1 MPDDPSLDPQ
11 SGATPTPAE
20 EAPRSFRE
28 IAEAAYDAAEAA
40 PEPAAQPE
48 QETRVDEQGRTRDAS
63 GRFVLHAPYNL
74 IGHGTY
80 SISGSRIMLH
90 GPGSA
95 CTTPGV
101 YQFSLSGSYLTF
113 HKISDHC
120 PRAAVLTAHA
130 MKRR

>member
-1 MPDDPSLDPQ
+1 MRRALRPL
-11 SGATPTPAE
+11 A
-20 EAPRSFRE
+20 
-28 IAEAAYDAAEAA
+28 IVAAVAAVQAADAAAA
-40 PEPAAQPE
+40 TKSLSGTYVTTVKTAGTLNGTYSITFSP
-48 QETRVDEQGRTRDAS
+48 

-80 SISGSRIMLH
+80 SISGSRITLH

-101 YQFSLSGSYLTF
+101 YQFSLSSSYLTF

>member
-1 MPDDPSLDPQ
+1 MRRALSPLAIIAVVVAVHAADAGAATKSL
-11 SGATPTPAE
+11 SGTYVTTVKTAGTLNGTYSIVFTP
-20 EAPRSFRE
+20 
-28 IAEAAYDAAEAA
+28 
-40 PEPAAQPE
+40 
-48 QETRVDEQGRTRDAS
+48 GH
-63 GRFVLHAPYNL
+63 FVLHAPYNL
-74 IGHGTY
+74 VGHGTY
-80 SISGSRIMLH
+80 SISGSRITLH